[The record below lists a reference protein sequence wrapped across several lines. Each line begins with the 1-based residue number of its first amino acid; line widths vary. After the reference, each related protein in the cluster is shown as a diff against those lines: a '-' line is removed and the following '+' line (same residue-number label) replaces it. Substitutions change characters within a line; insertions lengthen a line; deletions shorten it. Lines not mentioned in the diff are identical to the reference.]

1 MCIGGVPVRG
11 LGSSRVLRGGVAGP
25 VVDGAGDDS
34 GLIESASVP
43 SKVSRDGACVKVVL
57 RSLVCSLGGSD
68 HMQMQGSWS
77 QMKHTRRSSTS
88 SQ

>member
-1 MCIGGVPVRG
+1 MRG
-11 LGSSRVLRGGVAGP
+11 LGSSRMLRGGVAGP
-25 VVDGAGDDS
+25 IVDGAGDDS
-34 GLIESASVP
+34 GLIQSASVP
-43 SKVSRDGACVKVVL
+43 SKVSRDGTRVKVVL

-68 HMQMQGSWS
+68 HMQIHGSWS